1 MADAPKKRGRPR
13 TGMTDD
19 QRDEILRQVAAGAY
33 PERAARAAGVVG
45 ATMRSRR
52 RSDKVFAQELDR
64 AEACGESTLA
74 GIVGEHATKI
84 WQAAAWLLERRWPE
98 RWARPE
104 IRNEILAVTVN
115 TDDLVKAFNQGM
127 QALGRRWCGGDPA
140 NLHTDA
146 ADTDGPAAEVVA
158 EASRPVALFTPE
170 GEQRLIESHAVPQH
184 VAAGWRPV
192 VDTEPSPQPTISRG

>member
-1 MADAPKKRGRPR
+1 MAAAPKKRGRPR
-13 TGMTDD
+13 SGMTDE
-19 QRDEILRQVAAGAY
+19 QKELILRQVAAGAY

-52 RSDKVFAQELDR
+52 RSDKAFAQELDR

-74 GIVGEHATKI
+74 GIVGEHAKKI

-104 IRNEILAVTVN
+104 VRNEITNVN
-115 TDDLVKAFNQGM
+115 IDVDALVKAFNQGM

-140 NLHTDA
+140 NLTRDD

-158 EASRPVALFTPE
+158 EASRPVAMFDPT
-170 GEQRLIESHAVPQH
+170 GAQVSVESHAVPQH
-184 VAAGWRPV
+184 I
-192 VDTEPSPQPTISRG
+192 DTEPPPQPTISRG